1 MNDREIL
8 EEKMKI
14 TFEAP
19 RTAITGLTERI
30 KRQMQASRFA
40 SLSEHAGKPYV
51 SRAEVLRAGRTPA
64 EAGPS
69 YRLQSDS
76 HDSLMVSWTAVGG
89 LAVCGKAM
97 ADVTL
102 TEGTIN
108 LEAPPVALEIIKLR
122 IEEALKAGRFAK
134 AEIDEMAPATGAYF
148 RLDDR
153 KAGVLSVEWM
163 DGDGLAM
170 LGEAFSLLGTI
181 EQLDT

>member
-1 MNDREIL
+1 
-8 EEKMKI
+8 MKL

-19 RTAITGLTERI
+19 RTAITDLTESI
-30 KRQMQASRFA
+30 KTQMQTSRFA
-40 SLSEHAGKPYV
+40 LLSEHAGKWCV
-51 SRAEVLRAGRTPA
+51 SPAESIRAGRKPA
-64 EAGPS
+64 ETGPS

-76 HDSLMVSWTAVGG
+76 GQSLIVSWTAVGG
-89 LAVCGKAM
+89 LGACGKAM
-97 ADVTL
+97 SHVTL
-102 TEGTIN
+102 SEGTID
-108 LEAPPVALEIIKLR
+108 LEAPPVALGIIKLR